1 MKWDAG
7 LYDHQHGFVSKY
19 GEDIVNLLAPQ
30 PGETILDLGCGTGDL
45 ANLIAT
51 HGSQVTGMDHSPE
64 MIAAAK
70 EKYPGIRFDQG
81 SASDFAYDTPFD
93 AVFSNA
99 TLHWVLEYTEAVTCI
114 YDALKP
120 NGRFVAELGGK
131 GNVANIVNAL
141 QVQLRKRGYTALAD
155 TPVWY
160 FPSLSEYCLL
170 LEQNGFRVVFAAHFD
185 RETLLDTADGVKNW
199 IRMFGKSFLKGIA
212 AEEVDAIVTEA
223 EEMIRHSNFK
233 NGQWFADYVRL
244 RFIAIKES

>member
-19 GEDIVNLLAPQ
+19 GEDIVKLLAPR

-45 ANLIAT
+45 ANLIAGY
-51 HGSQVTGMDHSPE
+51 GSQVTGMDYSAD
-64 MIAAAK
+64 MIAAAR
-70 EKYPGIRFDQG
+70 EKYPHIPFDQG
-81 SASDFAYDTPFD
+81 SASEFVYDSPFD

-99 TLHWVLEYTEAVTCI
+99 TLHWVLPYKEAVTCI
-114 YDALKP
+114 YHALKP

-131 GNVANIVNAL
+131 GNVANIINAL
-141 QVQLRKRGYTALAD
+141 QSQLRKQGYDALAD

-160 FPSLSEYCLL
+160 FPSLSEYCSL
-170 LEQNGFRVVFAAHFD
+170 LEKNGFRVVFAAHFD

-199 IRMFGKSFLKGIA
+199 IRMFGKSFLQEIA
-212 AEEVDAIVTEA
+212 AEEVDAIVTEV
-223 EEMIRHSNFK
+223 EEMIRPSNFK